1 MTRRDVILMMVGVVV
16 IPVLGCTPQDPS
28 IAFDLDTCEF
38 CRMTISDRR
47 HGAAAHT
54 SGGRVVRFDS
64 IECLARW
71 VRASADA
78 PSTIWVVDA
87 MASGTLV
94 ALEAAVIR
102 RTARSPM
109 AARSGSGPSDGFV
122 AMARSRAPAASE
134 GVSVPWDQVLR
145 EAE

>member
-1 MTRRDVILMMVGVVV
+1 MRRRDVIMMMVGVMA
-16 IPVLGCTPQDPS
+16 IPALGCMPHDPS

-47 HGAAAHT
+47 HGAAAQT

-71 VRASADA
+71 VHASADA
-78 PSTIWVVDA
+78 PSKIWVVDA
-87 MASGTLV
+87 MAPGTMV

-102 RTARSPM
+102 RTAGSPM
-109 AARSGSGPSDGFV
+109 AARSASGAPVGFI
-122 AMARSRAPAASE
+122 AMARTRIPE
-134 GVSVPWDQVLR
+134 VRDGEIVPWEQVLR
-145 EAE
+145 EVK